1 MTRTGAGFGWKY
13 FPYYLIGAMA
23 VVVAVNA
30 RFITIAVTTFP
41 GEVTAQDFETSNR
54 YDTIL
59 GRAAAQRALGYGVTL
74 AATGQGGAQRIALH
88 LTARNGAP
96 VAAAQVSATLR
107 RPLGDGAADLRFHAD
122 GAGGYFASP
131 ALPAGQWDIDLTIQD
146 GGNTLH
152 TTQRVILP

>member
-54 YDTIL
+54 YDTIWGGPRHSARWAMASRL
-59 GRAAAQRALGYGVTL
+59 PQPVRAAR
-74 AATGQGGAQRIALH
+74 
-88 LTARNGAP
+88 
-96 VAAAQVSATLR
+96 SAS
-107 RPLGDGAADLRFHAD
+107 HC
-122 GAGGYFASP
+122 
-131 ALPAGQWDIDLTIQD
+131 I
-146 GGNTLH
+146 
-152 TTQRVILP
+152 